1 MQQGNYAKAEQLL
14 NDSLSKSPSDA
25 DSLAN
30 LVVVQQHLQRPVELV
45 NRTLSQLSLKA
56 PNHPL
61 VTALHTFDG
70 AFDRLSAASAIT
82 A

>member
-1 MQQGNYAKAEQLL
+1 MHLGNYAKAETLL
-14 NDSLSKSPSDA
+14 NEALSKSPADP

-30 LVVVQQHLQRPVELV
+30 LIVVQQHLQRPIELV

-61 VTALHTFDG
+61 VTSLHTFDN
-70 AFDRLSAASAIT
+70 AFDRVAAAT